1 LRILLGI
8 TGGIAAYKAANL
20 IRAFRALGHEV
31 EVVPTKNALRFVGL
45 PTLESLSGKKI
56 DIDMYNDVS
65 EVRHVELGAQADLI
79 VIAPATASF
88 MARLAG
94 GIADDLLLNAIL
106 ASNAP
111 VVICPA
117 MHTEMWLNAATQNNV
132 ETLSSRGIRIMP
144 PASGRLT
151 GKDSGAGRLPET
163 QDIVEFIFRKQLL
176 SGKSVTITAG
186 GTREPI
192 DSVRFIG
199 NSSSGRMGVAL
210 ASAALEQG
218 ANVTLIAC
226 NIDIPTPKGLKVV
239 EAGSVLELQ
248 AAMDKTTDV
257 LIMAAAVSDFRVAKP
272 HAGKLSRSAGMTL
285 ELIPTEDLVAGFA
298 SNYPE
303 TFTIGFALSETS
315 GDELIKVA
323 REKLEL
329 KGLSVVI
336 GNSLSALNSPDTQV
350 QYVTKGESTHLEGS
364 KKHVAQS
371 IIEMIAEAL

>member
-20 IRAFRALGHEV
+20 IRAFGELGHEV
-31 EVVPTKNALRFVGL
+31 EVVPTQNALRFVGL

-56 DIDMYNDVS
+56 DIDMYHDVA

-88 MARLAG
+88 MARLAA
-94 GIADDLLLNAIL
+94 GIADDLLMNAIL

-117 MHTEMWLNAATQNNV
+117 MHTEMWLNPATQQNV
-132 ETLSSRGIRIMP
+132 ETLNSRGIKIMP

-163 QDIVEFIFRKQLL
+163 KDIVEFIFRRQLL

-199 NSSSGRMGVAL
+199 NSSSGRMGIEL
-210 ASAALEQG
+210 ASAALNQG
-218 ANVTLIAC
+218 ASVTLIAC
-226 NIDIPTPKGLKVV
+226 NIGIPIPKGITVV
-239 EAGSVLELQ
+239 EASSVAELQ
-248 AAMDKTTDV
+248 AAMNKQTDV
-257 LIMAAAVSDFRVAKP
+257 LIMAAAVSDYEVAKP
-272 HAGKLSRSAGMTL
+272 HVGKLSRSAGMTL
-285 ELIPTEDLVAGFA
+285 ELLPTKDLIAEFA
-298 SNYPE
+298 KNYPK
-303 TFTIGFALSETS
+303 TFSVGFALSETS
-315 GDELIKVA
+315 GDELVEASRK
-323 REKLEL
+323 KLEL

-336 GNSLSALNSPDTQV
+336 GNSLPALDSSDTQV
-350 QYVTKGESTHLEGS
+350 HYVTRTTSIYIEGS
-364 KKHVAQS
+364 KDVVARS
-371 IIEMIAEAL
+371 IIEKISEAL